1 MPQGESLHSERIKA
15 EHRDR
20 TLGEKLGG
28 KRTYEL
34 RSKDRPKNDMRSDI
48 SKFELLSTCNSCK

>member
-20 TLGEKLGG
+20 ALGEKFGG

-34 RSKDRPKNDMRSDI
+34 RSKDQSKQSKTI
-48 SKFELLSTCNSCK
+48 SQSNKEK